1 MEDQDK
7 KLQYYTIQGELLKKQ
22 SYSEFQEVIPHLYI
36 GSQISSLNPAK
47 LREHKIKFVLRVN
60 GIT

>member
-1 MEDQDK
+1 M
-7 KLQYYTIQGELLKKQ
+7 KKQ

-47 LREHKIKFVLRVN
+47 LREHNIKFVLRVN